1 MRYLLL
7 AGLACI
13 GCSDEPCL
21 NLPCNEPLALE
32 VSITSASGGPVVA
45 TVAVTSPVVT
55 TFSCSATCP
64 VSGPSGKYEFDV
76 TAPGFAPVH
85 KSVQVQGTQRKCGC
99 EIVETQTVQ
108 VALVP
113 TP

>member
-1 MRYLLL
+1 MRYFLL

-13 GCSDEPCL
+13 GCSDEPCVA
-21 NLPCNEPLALE
+21 LPCLDPLAVE
-32 VSITSASGGPVVA
+32 IMVSSASGAPVIA
-45 TVAVTSPVVT
+45 TVAVTSPVIT

-64 VSGPSGKYEFDV
+64 ISGPSGKYEIDV

-85 KSVQVQGTQRKCGC
+85 KSVQVQGTQRQCGC

-113 TP
+113 TA

>member
-13 GCSDEPCL
+13 GCSDEPCVTP
-21 NLPCNEPLALE
+21 PCLEPIAVE
-32 VSITSASGGPVVA
+32 ITVSSVSGAPVVA
-45 TVAVTSPVVT
+45 TVAVTGPVIT

-64 VSGPSGKYEFDV
+64 VRGSFGEYEIDV
-76 TAPGFAPVH
+76 TATGFAPAH

-99 EIVETQTVQ
+99 DIVETQSVQ

>member
-7 AGLACI
+7 VGLGCI
-13 GCSDEPCL
+13 GCSDEPCVIP
-21 NLPCNEPLALE
+21 PCLEPTAFE
-32 VSITSASGGPVVA
+32 ITVSSVSGAPVVA
-45 TVAVTSPVVT
+45 TVAVTSPVIT

-64 VSGPSGKYEFDV
+64 VQGPFGKYEIDV
-76 TAPGFAPVH
+76 TETGFAPVH
-85 KSVQVQGTQRKCGC
+85 KSVQVQGTERKCAC
-99 EIVETQTVQ
+99 DIVETQSVQ

>member
-7 AGLACI
+7 VGLGCI
-13 GCSDEPCL
+13 GCSDEPCVIP
-21 NLPCNEPLALE
+21 PCLEPTAVE
-32 VSITSASGGPVVA
+32 ITVSSVSGAPVVA
-45 TVAVTSPVVT
+45 T

-64 VSGPSGKYEFDV
+64 VQGPFGKYEIDV
-76 TAPGFAPVH
+76 TATGFAPVH
-85 KSVQVQGTQRKCGC
+85 KSVQVQGTERKCAC
-99 EIVETQTVQ
+99 DIVETQSVQ